1 MLNALPA
8 RKILLSTLKVWE
20 SGAGVKTVTSVR
32 SVMDPLHWRKLGI
45 VRMFGSNVTD
55 VIYLQSTMAMV
66 GSGSLSDDDV
76 LLCVVSQFKTKAPVT
91 TLPLLEKT
99 ATTLCL
105 QSQLQTIYTKNQNHH
120 L

>member
-32 SVMDPLHWRKLGI
+32 SVMDPLHGRKLGI

-55 VIYLQSTMAMV
+55 VISTIYNGDGGEWLACQMIV
-66 GSGSLSDDDV
+66 FY
-76 LLCVVSQFKTKAPVT
+76 CV
-91 TLPLLEKT
+91 
-99 ATTLCL
+99 LCL
-105 QSQLQTIYTKNQNHH
+105 NLEQKRPSQLCPY
-120 L
+120 

>member
-32 SVMDPLHWRKLGI
+32 SVMDPLHGRKLGI

-66 GSGSLSDDDV
+66 AECGMVGLSDDYIM
-76 LLCVVSQFKTKAPVT
+76 F
-91 TLPLLEKT
+91 
-99 ATTLCL
+99 
-105 QSQLQTIYTKNQNHH
+105 Y
-120 L
+120 

>member
-32 SVMDPLHWRKLGI
+32 SVMDPLHGRKLGI

-55 VIYLQSTMAMV
+55 VRSTIYNGGGVEWWAFQMIMFY
-66 GSGSLSDDDV
+66 
-76 LLCVVSQFKTKAPVT
+76 CV
-91 TLPLLEKT
+91 
-99 ATTLCL
+99 LCL
-105 QSQLQTIYTKNQNHH
+105 NLE
-120 L
+120 